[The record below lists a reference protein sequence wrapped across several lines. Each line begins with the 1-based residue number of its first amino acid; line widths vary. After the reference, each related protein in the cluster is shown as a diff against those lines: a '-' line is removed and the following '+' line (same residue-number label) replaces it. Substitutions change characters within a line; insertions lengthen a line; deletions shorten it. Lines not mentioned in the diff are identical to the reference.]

1 MVAAAAVAAVTV
13 AMLYPLLQRRLHRS
27 SLPHRRR
34 PLLLLLRLA
43 LLGVA
48 GVCWTAS
55 LLQRLRLRQRRLWLY
70 SSADERTNWWLPV
83 VLGGDNE
90 LRAVSDAH

>member
-1 MVAAAAVAAVTV
+1 MVAAAVAAAAVTM

-34 PLLLLLRLA
+34 PLLLLRLA